1 MVGAART
8 THRLMCA
15 LLAAD
20 TGCAVISVDYRLA
33 PEHPF
38 PAPTD
43 DARDALAYLAE
54 QRLHLSLDPDF
65 LAVGGDSA
73 GGHLAAQAAQAVHD
87 RVRPGLVTAQL
98 LVCPATMPAFG
109 SESYSAFAQG
119 PGLTRDEMRW
129 YWAQFIGEAALDR
142 PLAEQD
148 ARLFLMADPPAH
160 LPPDTV
166 VIVAAHDVLRDD
178 GLAYADHLVQHGAQV
193 VTIEASGMTH
203 GFARLQPEAER
214 AREWMRRAAHA
225 FVGMIGGMPPADAS
239 VRRAY
244 PEPRQHAAC
253 DEQREV
259 IVYAGLGGERAH
271 RFQIG
276 LADEIGRCAGV
287 LHDLVDLLVLVGYG
301 GAHDSFPVLA
311 VAVAR
316 GVGCAARDHYRKR
329 VGTV

>member
-1 MVGAART
+1 
-8 THRLMCA
+8 MCA

-119 PGLTRDEMRW
+119 P
-129 YWAQFIGEAALDR
+129 A
-142 PLAEQD
+142 
-148 ARLFLMADPPAH
+148 
-160 LPPDTV
+160 
-166 VIVAAHDVLRDD
+166 
-178 GLAYADHLVQHGAQV
+178 
-193 VTIEASGMTH
+193 
-203 GFARLQPEAER
+203 
-214 AREWMRRAAHA
+214 
-225 FVGMIGGMPPADAS
+225 
-239 VRRAY
+239 
-244 PEPRQHAAC
+244 
-253 DEQREV
+253 
-259 IVYAGLGGERAH
+259 
-271 RFQIG
+271 
-276 LADEIGRCAGV
+276 
-287 LHDLVDLLVLVGYG
+287 
-301 GAHDSFPVLA
+301 
-311 VAVAR
+311 
-316 GVGCAARDHYRKR
+316 
-329 VGTV
+329 